1 MSKSK
6 ISLRW
11 NWSKKQS
18 FGGDFDENMTISV
31 LCILLVLLV
40 WMGCGEM
47 TEQEVLDSIAA
58 KVAIATGQECTA
70 PVIPAK
76 DGTTKSSNCNATF
89 EIRTQQ
95 SLINQLFAFNAADLP
110 PIKIQSKLCFKMP
123 I

>member
-1 MSKSK
+1 
-6 ISLRW
+6 
-11 NWSKKQS
+11 
-18 FGGDFDENMTISV
+18 MTISV
-31 LCILLVLLV
+31 LCVLLV

-47 TEQEVLDSIAA
+47 TEQEVLNSVAA
-58 KVAIATGQECTA
+58 KVSIATGQECTA

-76 DGTTKSSNCNATF
+76 DGITKSANCSATF